1 MTQHVRVCVDCGEE
15 YRPGV
20 AACADCGGALEDRQL
35 DDDGRPI
42 ASDPGPTPAEAR
54 ELADHRVVFVTPRA
68 TELVPLAETLR
79 EAGVACRL
87 AEQPPVADGAPVRFA
102 LLVRDEDA
110 TEALRVL
117 GPQLVGEEHE
127 AEAHA
132 LETRFEAGRGHYVEC
147 PACGARQEGGAAECP
162 ECGLALGGEPPAED

>member
-1 MTQHVRVCVDCGEE
+1 
-15 YRPGV
+15 
-20 AACADCGGALEDRQL
+20 
-35 DDDGRPI
+35 
-42 ASDPGPTPAEAR
+42 
-54 ELADHRVVFVTPRA
+54 
-68 TELVPLAETLR
+68 
-79 EAGVACRL
+79 
-87 AEQPPVADGAPVRFA
+87 VRFA